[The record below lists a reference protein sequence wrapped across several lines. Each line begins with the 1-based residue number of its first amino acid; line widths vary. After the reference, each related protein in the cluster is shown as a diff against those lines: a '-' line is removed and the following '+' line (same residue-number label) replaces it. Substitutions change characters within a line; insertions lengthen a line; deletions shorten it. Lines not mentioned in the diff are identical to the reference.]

1 MSSCIKTCKR
11 KLVKRVACH
20 MAHRCRIFLGD
31 TAFCRGFACHVM
43 YTAPTDSNIT
53 LSQSKDFMCAGSA
66 IMQTSVVIDLERMHQ
81 LPYKLIQ
88 FSPSV
93 SNTMHSMYKQHV
105 GRWGGGGTLK
115 LLTYLTWQ
123 TTYTDIPMYTLT
135 LMLIIMHAFKHWMTD
150 RPEEFNNK

>member
-20 MAHRCRIFLGD
+20 MAHGCRIFLGD

-88 FSPSV
+88 FSQSV

-105 GRWGGGGTLK
+105 GRWGGGGDLETSN
-115 LLTYLTWQ
+115 LLNLTN
-123 TTYTDIPMYTLT
+123 YMHRHTDVYI
-135 LMLIIMHAFKHWMTD
+135 D
-150 RPEEFNNK
+150 FNVDYHTCV